1 MDVAFFVYFGSFP
14 LCFVIVLFSFSL
26 NKEEREKRRER
37 GKGQEMSSKDTSF
50 SVFFFFFYSSFQSLS
65 YRIRN
70 FVCVLF
76 ICNALQTD
84 LLLYPSNVVS
94 NKKMRPKTT

>member
-1 MDVAFFVYFGSFP
+1 MGVAFFVYFGSFP

-50 SVFFFFFYSSFQSLS
+50 SVFFFFSSFQSFS
-65 YRIRN
+65 YRIPN